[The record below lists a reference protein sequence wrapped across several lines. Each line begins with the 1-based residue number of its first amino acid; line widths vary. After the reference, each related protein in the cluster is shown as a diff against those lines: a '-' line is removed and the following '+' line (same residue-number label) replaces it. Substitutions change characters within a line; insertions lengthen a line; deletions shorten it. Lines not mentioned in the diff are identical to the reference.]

1 MGTGDGFHAND
12 GATTAAAPASAH
24 GVPHS
29 AWHSPVPYL
38 FGGLAAMMGLI
49 ALALLILA
57 CSYWKLSSFLESS
70 DGTEQSDQEKH
81 GDASSWKDP
90 GFAEERFFVIMAGD
104 CTPTFLAIPIA
115 SRAVDNR
122 TDSDENTDGENMQA
136 EGAVVPSPISVRI
149 QMEGEGVARHVTCT
163 GLDGGE
169 GVWRADAERRGRAAV
184 VSKECLLQAVLHL
197 LGCGKLRVAEKR
209 SSSFNLSIGGTE
221 SGDETII
228 CHISYDLSDDLA
240 IGFPI
245 DLSLLAKR
253 NVGGLTHSDRTKQ
266 CCHLGSDINR
276 PFFKHLRILLCST
289 GKLEIVARQTK
300 SRIEQGNL
308 SPGMGL
314 RKPHWL
320 P

>member
-122 TDSDENTDGENMQA
+122 TDSDENTDGENMQE

-209 SSSFNLSIGGTE
+209 S
-221 SGDETII
+221 
-228 CHISYDLSDDLA
+228 CRV
-240 IGFPI
+240 
-245 DLSLLAKR
+245 SLR
-253 NVGGLTHSDRTKQ
+253 YVCIQRPS
-266 CCHLGSDINR
+266 R
-276 PFFKHLRILLCST
+276 PFFKHLWIPLCST
-289 GKLEIVARQTK
+289 DKLEIIARQTK